1 MAEEG
6 LVRKGSGSSAPVP
19 PASRLESFLSGE
31 LPTNDTGATV
41 TPIDANEENHLEMA
55 LLSLRDEPREVG
67 SVGESSTS
75 VIDGVEGGDDA
86 EHSPNQTE
94 QAATQSALTS
104 SQTAA
109 PLDSPSAI
117 SQRAATST

>member
-6 LVRKGSGSSAPVP
+6 LVRKGSDSSTPVP

-41 TPIDANEENHLEMA
+41 TPIDANEENHLEMTV
-55 LLSLRDEPREVG
+55 LSPRDEPRDVG
-67 SVGESSTS
+67 SVGEPA
-75 VIDGVEGGDDA
+75 A

-94 QAATQSALTS
+94 QAVTQS
-104 SQTAA
+104 A
-109 PLDSPSAI
+109 PLDSPSAT
-117 SQRAATST
+117 SQRAAAST